1 MKISVIE
8 PLGLSEEELREIAKP
23 VTDRGNELVI
33 YNNKITDTE
42 ELKKRV
48 KDSEVIVLA
57 NMPLKAEVINADDK
71 LKMMSIAFTGVDHVE
86 LSALKGKDVMVSNA
100 AGYSTSSVAELTFG
114 LTLSV
119 LRNIVPL
126 DKLTR
131 EGKTKDGYSQ
141 SDLSG
146 KTFGVVGTGAIGAAV
161 CKIAKAFGC
170 KVIAYN
176 RSEKEELKNIGV
188 EYVSLDELLSK
199 SDVVSIHL
207 PQTSDTK
214 GLISKEK
221 IALMKKSAVLINVAR
236 GPIVD
241 NNALAEALKKGEIAG
256 AGIDVFDVEPP
267 LDKEYALLKENKAV
281 LTPHIG
287 FATKEAMVRRAHIT
301 FENITKWIDGEPQ
314 NVVKF

>member
-8 PLGLSEEELREIAKP
+8 PLGLSEDELREIAKP
-23 VTDRGNELVI
+23 ITDRGHELII
-33 YNNKITDTE
+33 YNNKVTDTE
-42 ELKKRV
+42 TLKSRV
-48 KDSEVIVLA
+48 KESEVIVLA

-71 LKMMSIAFTGVDHVE
+71 LEMMSIAFTGVDHVE
-86 LSALKGKDVMVSNA
+86 LKALKGRKVAVSNA

-141 SDLSG
+141 SDLNG
-146 KTFGVVGTGAIGAAV
+146 KTFGVIGTGAIGAAV

-170 KVIAYN
+170 EVIAYN
-176 RSEKEELKNIGV
+176 RSEKEELKQIGV
-188 EYVSLDELLSK
+188 KYVTLDELLSK
-199 SDVVSIHL
+199 SDIVSVHL
-207 PQTSDTK
+207 PQNDVTK

-221 IALMKKSAVLINVAR
+221 IALMKNTAVLINVAR

-241 NNALAEALKKGEIAG
+241 NTALAEALRKGEIRG
-256 AGIDVFDVEPP
+256 AGVDVFDNEPP
-267 LDKEYALLKENKAV
+267 LDTEYALLKEANAV

-287 FATKEAMVRRAHIT
+287 FATKEAMIRRAHIT
-301 FENITKWIDGEPQ
+301 FENISKWLDGEPQ

>member
-8 PLGLSEEELREIAKP
+8 PLGLSEDELREIAKP
-23 VTDRGNELVI
+23 ITDRGHELII
-33 YNNKITDTE
+33 YNNKVTDTE
-42 ELKKRV
+42 TLKSRV
-48 KDSEVIVLA
+48 KESEVIVLA

-71 LKMMSIAFTGVDHVE
+71 LEMMSIAFTGVDHVE
-86 LSALKGKDVMVSNA
+86 LKALKGRNVAVSNA

-131 EGKTKDGYSQ
+131 KGKTKDGYSQ
-141 SDLSG
+141 SDLNG
-146 KTFGVVGTGAIGAAV
+146 KTFGVIGTGAIGAAV

-170 KVIAYN
+170 EVIAYN
-176 RSEKEELKNIGV
+176 RSEKEELKQIGV
-188 EYVSLDELLSK
+188 KYVTLDELLSK
-199 SDVVSIHL
+199 SDIVSIHL
-207 PQTSDTK
+207 PQNDVTK

-221 IALMKKSAVLINVAR
+221 IALMKNTAVLINVAR

-241 NNALAEALKKGEIAG
+241 NTALAKALRKGEIRG
-256 AGIDVFDVEPP
+256 AGVDVFDNEPP
-267 LDKEYALLKENKAV
+267 LDTEYALLKEANAV

-287 FATKEAMVRRAHIT
+287 FATKEAMIRRAHIT
-301 FENITKWIDGEPQ
+301 FENITKWLDGEPQ
-314 NVVKF
+314 NVVEF

>member
-8 PLGLSEEELREIAKP
+8 PLGLSEDELREIAKP
-23 VTDRGNELVI
+23 ITDRGHELII
-33 YNNKITDTE
+33 YNNKVTDTE
-42 ELKKRV
+42 TLKSRV
-48 KDSEVIVLA
+48 KESEVIVLA

-71 LKMMSIAFTGVDHVE
+71 LQMMSIAFTGVDHVE
-86 LSALKGKDVMVSNA
+86 LKALKGRQVAVSNA

-141 SDLSG
+141 SDLNG
-146 KTFGVVGTGAIGAAV
+146 KTFGVIGTGAIGASV

-170 KVIAYN
+170 EVIAYN
-176 RSEKEELKNIGV
+176 RSEKEELKQIGV
-188 EYVSLDELLSK
+188 KYVTLDELLSK
-199 SDVVSIHL
+199 SDIVSIHL
-207 PQTSDTK
+207 PQNDVTK

-221 IALMKKSAVLINVAR
+221 IALMKNTAVLINVAR

-241 NNALAEALKKGEIAG
+241 NTALAEALRNGEIRG
-256 AGIDVFDVEPP
+256 AGIDVFDNEPP
-267 LDKEYALLKENKAV
+267 LDTEYALLREANAV

-287 FATKEAMVRRAHIT
+287 FATKEAMIRRAHIT
-301 FENITKWIDGEPQ
+301 FENIIKWLDGEPQ
-314 NVVKF
+314 NVVEF